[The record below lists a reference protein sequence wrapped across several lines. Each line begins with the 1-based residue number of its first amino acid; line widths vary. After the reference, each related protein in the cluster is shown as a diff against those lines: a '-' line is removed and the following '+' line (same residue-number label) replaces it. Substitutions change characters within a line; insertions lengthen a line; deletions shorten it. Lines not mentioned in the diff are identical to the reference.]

1 MLLLLVS
8 GRLLL
13 LHLLRVPELLLFG
26 GRPVSFYAAVVPD
39 YLSHHYLISS
49 HLGQRRLRSS
59 LARLLISPVTSCRP
73 SIFESLHFHVNHHIS
88 SAIHLCICLSLDL
101 FSVASPAH
109 HRIHTSKVTIRVLS
123 YLVSPRPLSHFT
135 SVPLLF
141 LRSSPDST

>member
-39 YLSHHYLISS
+39 YLIHHYLISS
-49 HLGQRRLRSS
+49 HLGQGRLRSS

-73 SIFESLHFHVNHHIS
+73 SIFESSHFHVNHHIS
-88 SAIHLCICLSLDL
+88 SAIHL
-101 FSVASPAH
+101 
-109 HRIHTSKVTIRVLS
+109 
-123 YLVSPRPLSHFT
+123 
-135 SVPLLF
+135 
-141 LRSSPDST
+141 